1 MKIQSRLLGCLLI
14 LLLQLPGAILGQ
26 QEPAD
31 GAAKPLFSS
40 TERLDVR
47 LSYSNRDLIRD
58 TNDST
63 YLNTMLLYRVGD
75 EAWDSVEV
83 RIRARGNWRKANCF
97 LAPVKVR
104 IKKAAARGTLFEGI
118 KELKFVL
125 PCAPTDDCADYVLK
139 EYLAYKFYEMVTPFH
154 FRTRRMRLEYVD
166 QKKRN
171 EKAYELEAFMIEDI
185 ANVADRNRGKRLK
198 RTVHPLQQDHLS
210 SVQNDFFQFMI
221 GNTDFSSAYQHNEKL
236 IFVDGRQAI
245 PIPYDFDMSGMVNA
259 HYAVVSSVQ
268 GDNLDIEKVTQRL
281 FRGFKRDPQVFDAV
295 RRQYLDLKP
304 RVMAYLDSMAE
315 DFHNSRQFQNTRD
328 FLENFFQILRD
339 DTSYREQ
346 ILVSARDQ

>member
-1 MKIQSRLLGCLLI
+1 
-14 LLLQLPGAILGQ
+14 
-26 QEPAD
+26 
-31 GAAKPLFSS
+31 
-40 TERLDVR
+40 
-47 LSYSNRDLIRD
+47 
-58 TNDST
+58 
-63 YLNTMLLYRVGD
+63 
-75 EAWDSVEV
+75 
-83 RIRARGNWRKANCF
+83 
-97 LAPVKVR
+97 
-104 IKKAAARGTLFEGI
+104 
-118 KELKFVL
+118 
-125 PCAPTDDCADYVLK
+125 
-139 EYLAYKFYEMVTPFH
+139 
-154 FRTRRMRLEYVD
+154 
-166 QKKRN
+166 
-171 EKAYELEAFMIEDI
+171 
-185 ANVADRNRGKRLK
+185 
-198 RTVHPLQQDHLS
+198 
-210 SVQNDFFQFMI
+210 MI

-304 RVMAYLDSMAE
+304 RVMAYLDSMAD

-346 ILVSARDQ
+346 ILVAARDQ